1 MTRRVLVAALLACL
15 AGVPLAAHHSWAGFE
30 PTPTVFTARVQ
41 SLTIANPHT
50 LIDLQAADGQ
60 RYRIVFMASS
70 ALRRAFRDGAAE
82 MARQIRVNEDVLI
95 SGRLKRGEDVIEVL
109 ALEIDDAFG
118 KPVYPADRPPI
129 TRPRP

>member
-1 MTRRVLVAALLACL
+1 MTGRVLVAALLSCV

-30 PTPTVFTARVQ
+30 TAPTVFTARVQ

-50 LIDLQAADGQ
+50 LIDLKAADGQ

-70 ALRRAFRDGAAE
+70 ALMRVFRGGPAE
-82 MARQIRVNEDVLI
+82 MAQQIRVNEDILI

-109 ALEIDDAFG
+109 ALQIDDAFG
-118 KPVYPADRPPI
+118 KPIYPTDRPPI
-129 TRPRP
+129 TRPQP